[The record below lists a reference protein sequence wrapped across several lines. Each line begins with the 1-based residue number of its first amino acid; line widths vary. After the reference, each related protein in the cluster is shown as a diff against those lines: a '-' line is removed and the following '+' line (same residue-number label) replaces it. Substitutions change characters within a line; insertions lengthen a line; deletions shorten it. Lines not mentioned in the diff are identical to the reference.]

1 MINTREI
8 AEEYRLSHWA
18 QIMQE
23 RVQSGRSIKAFCEQ
37 IGICGNTYF
46 YWQRRVR
53 AAACEHI
60 ASTKEA
66 AKSTG
71 LIPKGFTEVTLSA
84 STREASSMDI
94 ASKGKICVEVGG
106 MRITADNAYPPGQL
120 AEFLN
125 GIIPLC

>member
-18 QIMQE
+18 KIMHE
-23 RVQSGRSIKAFCEQ
+23 RVQSGLSIKAFCKQ

-60 ASTKEA
+60 ASTREET
-66 AKSTG
+66 KSTG
-71 LIPKGFTEVTLSA
+71 LIPKGFTEVKLSEPPKEVSIA
-84 STREASSMDI
+84 DI
-94 ASKGKICVEVGG
+94 AGNGRICIEVGG
-106 MRITADNAYPPGQL
+106 MRITADNAYPPVQL
-120 AEFLN
+120 AELLN